1 MEGQEYLNQI
11 SASNRPEK
19 KSMNRFFSS
28 KFFIFA
34 AISVVILIVIM
45 ILGAI
50 INGSKGDEKELNY
63 KLKLH
68 IDNTA
73 KVIQNYQPLVKSS
86 VLRSSSA
93 SLSSILSNTSR
104 ELNDYLVE
112 KYNFKDKDV
121 DKKIVEA
128 ATAKKDE
135 LETELFEAKINGILD
150 RIYAHKMTYEIS
162 SIMSEE
168 AKLINSSKNAGLKDL
183 LTTSYQSLDNLYRN
197 FSEFSET
204 K

>member
-34 AISVVILIVIM
+34 AISAVILIAIM

-162 SIMSEE
+162 SIMGEE

-183 LTTSYQSLDNLYRN
+183 LTTSYQSLDNLYKN

>member
-1 MEGQEYLNQI
+1 
-11 SASNRPEK
+11 
-19 KSMNRFFSS
+19 
-28 KFFIFA
+28 
-34 AISVVILIVIM
+34 M

-121 DKKIVEA
+121 DKKIVEV

>member
-1 MEGQEYLNQI
+1 
-11 SASNRPEK
+11 
-19 KSMNRFFSS
+19 
-28 KFFIFA
+28 
-34 AISVVILIVIM
+34 M

>member
-34 AISVVILIVIM
+34 AISAVILIVIM

-121 DKKIVEA
+121 DKKIVEV

>member
-34 AISVVILIVIM
+34 AISAVILIAIM

-73 KVIQNYQPLVKSS
+73 KVIQNSQPLVKSS

-162 SIMSEE
+162 SIMGEE

-183 LTTSYQSLDNLYRN
+183 LTTSYQSLDNLYKN